1 MQNDICKYMYR
12 KWSSHV
18 KTRAD
23 LINLSTLTISANTK
37 KSKEKWNCNGIEF
50 FFLVLDLFVY
60 VNGKIS
66 FLPKLDYIFFMRLE
80 MLKPNSNKTSTF
92 TKYLNCS
99 SFNQSQDKPGWK
111 ESNFRS
117 DTFWIWISLFE
128 ICFTNCFTN
137 SLYGFDC
144 VFINHIVTKSYHK
157 VIYKCHSQYESLK
170 RKKNIKQMTKTR

>member
-1 MQNDICKYMYR
+1 MMQNDVCKYMYR

-92 TKYLNCS
+92 KKYLNCS
-99 SFNQSQDKPGWK
+99 SFNQSQDKTRAIFGQ
-111 ESNFRS
+111 
-117 DTFWIWISLFE
+117 ILFE
-128 ICFTNCFTN
+128 FGFLYLKFALPIALPILYMVLIVFSSIIL
-137 SLYGFDC
+137 SLS
-144 VFINHIVTKSYHK
+144 HIIKSYINVK
-157 VIYKCHSQYESLK
+157 VS
-170 RKKNIKQMTKTR
+170 TKV

>member
-1 MQNDICKYMYR
+1 MMQNDVCKYMYR

-92 TKYLNCS
+92 KKYLNCS
-99 SFNQSQDKPGWK
+99 SFNQSQDKTRAIFGQ
-111 ESNFRS
+111 
-117 DTFWIWISLFE
+117 ILFE
-128 ICFTNCFTN
+128 FGFLYLKFALPIALPILYMVLIVFSSIIL
-137 SLYGFDC
+137 SLS
-144 VFINHIVTKSYHK
+144 HIIKSYINVIVSTK
-157 VIYKCHSQYESLK
+157 V
-170 RKKNIKQMTKTR
+170 